1 MREKMDDWRKR
12 TEQRMGEG
20 NHFRSIVDERAE
32 QAAGLPGATPVFM
45 IFKGGWHACTHD
57 HKTLIVA
64 ETYG

>member
-1 MREKMDDWRKR
+1 MTGEK
-12 TEQRMGEG
+12 EQSSGWEKVTT
-20 NHFRSIVDERAE
+20 SEALLTSVAE

-45 IFKGGWHACTHD
+45 IFKGGWHACTHN